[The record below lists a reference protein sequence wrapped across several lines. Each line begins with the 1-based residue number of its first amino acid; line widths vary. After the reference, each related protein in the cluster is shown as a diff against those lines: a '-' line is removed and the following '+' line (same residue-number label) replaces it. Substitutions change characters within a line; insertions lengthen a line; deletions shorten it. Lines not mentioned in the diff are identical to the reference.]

1 MTYVSVKWQMGALQL
16 ERASKQLQDLLQR
29 DPSPSTSE
37 VTNELRVW
45 ESVVDTL
52 QDILCGPCDER
63 LLSNN
68 FYHDLSCAP
77 TAIACPA
84 LAAAPAAALAA
95 APAASPAAAP
105 AAAPT
110 AAPASD
116 SAAPTASSGT
126 LAMLTKASVGRS
138 STGARV
144 QAQSALPQR
153 DIQLLLASIAE
164 LPRGPVPRKDVLHDI
179 PS

>member
-84 LAAAPAAALAA
+84 LAAAPAAA
-95 APAASPAAAP
+95 PI
-105 AAAPT
+105 